1 MSETKKTKQ
10 PETEDEDYLDDA
22 DFGAGQPSESEL
34 RKRSND
40 WHYRKP
46 VPAVTSGIKE
56 IKKP

>member
-1 MSETKKTKQ
+1 MSTDKKIKHL
-10 PETEDEDYLDDA
+10 EAEDEDYLDDA

-40 WHYRKP
+40 RHYRKP
-46 VPAVTSGIKE
+46 IPAVTSGIKE